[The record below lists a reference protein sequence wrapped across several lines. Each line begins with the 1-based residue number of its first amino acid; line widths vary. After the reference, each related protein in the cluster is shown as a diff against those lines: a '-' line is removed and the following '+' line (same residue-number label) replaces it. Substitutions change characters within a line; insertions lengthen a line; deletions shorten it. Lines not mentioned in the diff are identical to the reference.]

1 MRKARQEQV
10 PARQKRMIVPAGAQ
24 RPDGAGSLEL
34 SGYALH
40 TGQARS
46 TEDVTVRNGTAPIH
60 ARGEGVEDEDEA
72 EPLDEILLASG
83 GAPD

>member
-10 PARQKRMIVPAGAQ
+10 PGRQKRMIVPASAQ
-24 RPDGAGSLEL
+24 RPDGADGMEL
-34 SGYALH
+34 TGYALH

-60 ARGEGVEDEDEA
+60 ARGEGVEDDDEA
-72 EPLDEILLASG
+72 EPLDDVLLASG